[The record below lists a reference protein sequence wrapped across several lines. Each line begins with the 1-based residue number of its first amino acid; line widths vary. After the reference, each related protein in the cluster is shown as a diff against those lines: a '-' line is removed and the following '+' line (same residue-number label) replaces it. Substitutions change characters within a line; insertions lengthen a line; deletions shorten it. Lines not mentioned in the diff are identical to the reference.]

1 MSEEVSITTLPSG
14 LTVLTERMDRV
25 ETVSFG
31 AYIGAGTRHE
41 TAAENGVA
49 HFLEHMAF
57 KGTTS
62 RSAVDIAEA
71 IENVGGHINAYT
83 SREQTAY
90 YVKLLKEDLALGV
103 DIIGDILCHS
113 SFDADELERER
124 GVILQEI
131 GQANDTPD
139 DIVFDHFQSA
149 AYPAQPM
156 GRPVLGTETIIRNM
170 KREALPGFMGQHY
183 TPQNMVVAAS
193 GNLRHEDVVDL
204 VARHFADLPNA
215 QQEDPMPA
223 DYTGGEFREM
233 RELDQAHIVLGF
245 SAPGYGEADY
255 YPAML
260 LSTLLGGG
268 MSSRLFQE
276 IREKRGLVYS
286 IYSFT
291 APARD
296 GGLFGIYA
304 GTGESEAAELMPV
317 TLEELAKVQQ
327 NVTAAELNRARA
339 QLKAGLLM
347 SLESTGSRCEQLARQ
362 WQIFGRVI
370 PAAETVA
377 KIEAVTEAEIRAVGA
392 KIFRTRPTLA
402 TLGPIGRVPKLSNII
417 DRLAA

>member
-1 MSEEVSITTLPSG
+1 MSEQVSITTLPSG

-25 ETVSFG
+25 ETISFG
-31 AYIGAGTRHE
+31 AYVGAGTRHE

-57 KGTTS
+57 KGTDT

-103 DIIGDILCHS
+103 DIIGDILCNS
-113 SFDADELERER
+113 TFEPDEVERER

-149 AYPAQPM
+149 AYPSQPM
-156 GRPVLGTETIIRNM
+156 GRPVLGTEQIIRGM
-170 KREALPGFMGQHY
+170 KREALHGFMQAHY
-183 TPQNMVVAAS
+183 TPDNMVIAAS
-193 GNLRHEDVVDL
+193 GNLHHDQVVEL
-204 VARHFADLPNA
+204 AERHFSKLPRA
-215 QQEDPMPA
+215 EREAPMPS
-223 DYTGGEFREM
+223 DYMGGEYREM
-233 RELDQAHIVLGF
+233 RDLDQAHIVLGF
-245 SAPGYGEADY
+245 NAPGYGEADY
-255 YPAML
+255 YPSML
-260 LSTLLGGG
+260 LSTVLGGG

-276 IREKRGLVYS
+276 IREKRGLVYA

-291 APARD
+291 SPAED

-317 TLEELAKVQQ
+317 TLEELAKVQHH
-327 NVTAAELNRARA
+327 VSEAELARARA

-362 WQIFGRVI
+362 WQIFGRII
-370 PAAETVA
+370 PVAETIQ
-377 KIEAVTEAEIRAVGA
+377 KIEAVTVDDVCAAGV
-392 KIFRTRPTLA
+392 KIFRQKPTLA
-402 TLGPIGRVPKLSNII
+402 SIGPVGQVPKFSAII
-417 DRLAA
+417 DRLTA